1 MKKPSYIAVVG
12 ALLLAGCGNNNQSET
27 AQGTNSTGG
36 GKPIE
41 AQGGGYIGA
50 LSRGQNTAI
59 KTIDTAS
66 LDQAIQM
73 FNVQEGRNPKNLDE
87 LVEKQLIGKVPDAP
101 YGMKLDYDPVAGK
114 VTVVKQ

>member
-12 ALLLAGCGNNNQSET
+12 VLLLAGCGNNNQSKT
-27 AQGTNSTGG
+27 AQGTNSSAGG

-41 AQGGGYIGA
+41 QQGGYIGA
-50 LSRGQNTAI
+50 LGRGENTAI

-87 LVEKQLIGKVPDAP
+87 LVEKQLIGKVPPAP